1 MRNPDSADVHDD
13 DELDALVHCLGRC
26 IEELLQPLKDLEV
39 RQTIFLI
46 CLVIYCRLGW
56 YEADVLTALQPVPG
70 NENHRHLRRRFCK
83 WFQKIVAQELPDGR
97 RVGRISDDGGPA
109 AHALIDGL
117 ADGLGVTDGVAQF
130 VVLGIFTDD
139 NAQHRQAQASPP
151 ILADASFK
159 WRRTLLAFDML
170 CQRRP

>member
-1 MRNPDSADVHDD
+1 MK
-13 DELDALVHCLGRC
+13 
-26 IEELLQPLKDLEV
+26 PLKDLEV

-83 WFQKIVAQELPDGR
+83 WFQKIVKQELPDGR

-109 AHALIDGL
+109 AHTLIDGL